1 MMPRCLCCYNPLK
14 PNEKDYHS
22 HCVKKI
28 FGQHKLP
35 ELPYTREHIND
46 LAKDL
51 VMDHTTVTGVQ
62 PKLSMHI
69 DRGEKNEPDRLTLVG
84 TRGGY
89 ILKPQ
94 AKVYPY
100 LPENEDLTMHLASQA
115 GIAVVPHTLIRMADG
130 ELCYLTRRIDRQV
143 SGEKIAMEDACQL
156 TERLT
161 EYKYHS
167 SYEQVAKIIGKYSVV
182 GKLDLV
188 NYWEVVLFSWITGN
202 SDMHLKNF
210 SLYEPERGQWC
221 LAPAYDLLAVH
232 LAMPEDIEELALTLN
247 GKKRRITLNDFVVAM
262 SKSGIDEIV
271 VKRLVK
277 KYNNILPEWERTIRN
292 SFLPKEMQ
300 EEYILTVRANLNRLS
315 IVDF

>member
-14 PNEKDYHS
+14 PNEKDYHNR
-22 HCVKKI
+22 CVEKI

-35 ELPYTREHIND
+35 QLPYTREHIND

-69 DRGEKNEPDRLTLVG
+69 DRGGKDEPDRLTLVG

-94 AKVYPY
+94 AKTYPY
-100 LPENEDLTMHLASQA
+100 LPENEDLTMHLASLA

-156 TERLT
+156 TERMT

-167 SYEQVAKIIGKYSVV
+167 SYEQVAKIIGKYSAV

-210 SLYEPERGQWC
+210 SLYEPEREQWR

-247 GKKRRITLNDFVVAM
+247 GKKRRITLNDFFVAM

-271 VKRLVK
+271 VKRLIK

-292 SFLPKEMQ
+292 SFLPQEMQ

-315 IVDF
+315 L